1 MSIFTSITETAKIPA
16 EALRAMP
23 PEVRSQQDADHA
35 AAAVV
40 DNAGQ
45 RLLHLLLCIRR
56 HSHQLVGQTLP
67 HHVVQALPE
76 EICAPN
82 LLRIVLEFLQA
93 DSCRKY
99 SQVYYWIDSTR
110 KQARA

>member
-56 HSHQLVGQTLP
+56 HSHQLVDRPSRTM
-67 HHVVQALPE
+67 
-76 EICAPN
+76 
-82 LLRIVLEFLQA
+82 
-93 DSCRKY
+93 SCRLFPKKFVLQICCG
-99 SQVYYWIDSTR
+99 SFSNSSSR
-110 KQARA
+110 